1 MSAPLTDRPEVQA
14 LLAAALAED
23 IGSGDATTLALVPHD
38 AVATALLLTRRACV
52 VAGADVAA
60 EVFRRV
66 DPRLQVAIRIA
77 DGAAAGAGDVLLT
90 VTGPA
95 GSILTAERT
104 ALNFM
109 QRLCG
114 IATLTGEFVRRVKPH
129 GTLILDTRKTTPTLR
144 VLEKY
149 AVRCGGG
156 ANHRSGLYD
165 RVLIKDNHRALWRT
179 AHPEGDLAAAARAA
193 RAAYPGL
200 EIEIEVESEEE
211 LRQVLP
217 AKPEW
222 VLLDNMPPA
231 QLRRCVEL
239 AGGLCRLEA
248 SGGITLETVAA
259 VAATGVDA
267 ISVGALTHSAP
278 AIDLSLEMA
287 EDRSDGP

>member
-1 MSAPLTDRPEVQA
+1 MSERIIDREDVQA
-14 LLAAALAED
+14 LIRAALAED
-23 IGSGDATTLALVPHD
+23 VGSGDATTLALVPG
-38 AVATALLLTRRACV
+38 AVRATAVLLTRRSCV

-66 DPRLQVAIRIA
+66 DSRLTVEIRAA
-77 DGAAAGAGDVLLT
+77 DGAAANAGDELL
-90 VTGPA
+90 VVSGPA

-114 IATLTGEFVRRVKPH
+114 IATLTSEFVRRVRPH
-129 GTLILDTRKTTPTLR
+129 RTMILDTRKTTPTLR

-156 ANHRSGLYD
+156 TNHRTGLYD

-179 AHPEGDLAAAARAA
+179 AHPEGDLAGAVLAARS
-193 RAAYPGL
+193 AYPGL

-211 LRQVLP
+211 LRQLLP

-222 VLLDNMPPA
+222 VLLDNMGPA

-239 AGGLCRLEA
+239 SGGRCRLEA
-248 SGGITLETVAA
+248 SGGITLDTVAA

-278 AIDLSLEMA
+278 AIDLSLEMQN
-287 EDRSDGP
+287 